1 MRATAVQSLGKVRQQ
16 WAGHSAALTQAVA
29 AGGAQD
35 DALQKRE
42 KLAKQCLRVLGSFT
56 KMVPSFEEAKPELE
70 ALYQAILQ
78 QVPVLM
84 RPYPAVFVR
93 MSECALAG
101 LDEHA
106 LDFRVYLP
114 HFLEMFTTA
123 MLELPFDRE
132 ALGHAVQAE
141 LRHGVVR
148 LAPVSV
154 DARGG
159 HGHDHTAVSLLPHD
173 RQYVLDG
180 VDHGAQIDVDQ

>member
-123 MLELPFDRE
+123 MLELPVDRE
-132 ALGHAVQAE
+132 ALQAQPKT
-141 LRHGVVR
+141 LMISTRFLARAMLNPAYNPARMAR
-148 LAPVSV
+148 LQPRKV
-154 DARGG
+154 G
-159 HGHDHTAVSLLPHD
+159 
-173 RQYVLDG
+173 
-180 VDHGAQIDVDQ
+180 